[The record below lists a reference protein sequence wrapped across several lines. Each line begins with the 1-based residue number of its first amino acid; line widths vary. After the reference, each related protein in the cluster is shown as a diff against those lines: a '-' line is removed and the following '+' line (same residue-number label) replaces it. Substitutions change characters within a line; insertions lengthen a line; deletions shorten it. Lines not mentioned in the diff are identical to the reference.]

1 MSGAAR
7 EMAGCFFA
15 ELRGMG
21 RSVRCWIVAA
31 AIFAPS
37 LLLLSAFG
45 ELHARGAAYLP
56 AADLLAP
63 GAMVAAHR
71 PALLAFAL
79 VALTMLLFDFRARDE
94 RAGNAAP
101 DGRNFIRLTSVLAA
115 AVAVVWVSFAASA
128 VFWHV
133 LARFGDGR
141 FGVGGAF
148 EAAPIAFLFFDL
160 IPALFLWGALLM
172 CSVGALRT
180 RLAAVAVAVPL
191 VVAGVWFTSWLPGHL
206 ASVAEGSAEL
216 RGRWLAAHAALRQS
230 KDVDLEHVAARV
242 VIEPAEQLRVEAELR
257 LRRRGAAFSSPL
269 VFSLNPG
276 MAVQRLTL
284 AGSPASYSHALG
296 VLTVELPDSLR
307 HAQTVLLSVQAAGVP
322 DVAFAY
328 LDEAVPAGA
337 SESALTYLGTEAA
350 LFDADYVALMPAV
363 AWLPLVGAHVRR
375 EAPPEDFHTV
385 DLTVEVPGGWRVA
398 GPGRGVADADGRV
411 VFRPTAPVR
420 QTALLASRFER
431 RAIEVA
437 GVAVQLLFAGKHAAS
452 VAQVADLEPFVAA
465 RLREMFQEADRL
477 SLSYPYDG
485 LSFVAVPQRLRVVG
499 GGWRLAARQALPGI
513 VLVRESNLRFGRFAR
528 ALRPYRGARK
538 FHLLESYFRHDSTG
552 GNPYAGVVRNL
563 LPISAAGISAA
574 DPTGAQALDF
584 LVETMMSRLLAPGA
598 ADFSAHDFGEAA
610 RLTALIRNIYLNTT
624 ATEVAKADVHAAA
637 PPSSVWRRALA
648 TPLSELDTGDD
659 PRTALGVL
667 RLKCDA
673 LATLL
678 FDLVGKANS
687 ALALAELRRRF
698 AGGTFTQE
706 NLREV
711 LASFGA
717 DIGDHLDS
725 WLHDAALPGFL
736 VSEAEV
742 YALPVGGPG
751 RPEYQVRF
759 HVRNDEPVGGYVRFA
774 LGSSYGSRSANYQS
788 EPVHVAGRSS
798 VEVGLTGRMDPD
810 HLFVQPYLALNRG
823 TTYID
828 LYHGRDRS
836 PRDVDPLYGIRP
848 SSWRPEQPAG
858 LIVDDLDAGF
868 RVVDAAANIAEVD
881 AAVSL
886 PGYQPGTGA
895 FDLWRAELPW
905 AWRAFVD
912 STAALRRQFAADS
925 QGAGP
930 WMRQELASAWGR
942 YRKTAAHA
950 MAGDADR
957 AVAFTASL
965 PSAGRWRLAYHLP
978 DLSIQAPVV
987 PKGRGAVVQ
996 LSAGEHEAGSYD
1008 MTLVVGESRCPVA
1021 FDATLAGPGW
1031 HEVGEFD
1038 LPAGPVALV
1047 VSNRTSGESVVA
1059 DAIRWSA
1066 KD

>member
-1 MSGAAR
+1 MGAI
-7 EMAGCFFA
+7 AGCFV
-15 ELRGMG
+15 ELGAIG
-21 RSVRCWIVAA
+21 RSARCWIVAA

-71 PALLAFAL
+71 PALLAFAF
-79 VALTMLLFDFRARDE
+79 VALAIVLFDFRARDE
-94 RAGNAAP
+94 RAGNAALI
-101 DGRNFIRLTSVLAA
+101 GRPTNFARAAGTLAA
-115 AVAVVWVSFAASA
+115 AVVVVWVPFAASA
-128 VFWHV
+128 GLWHV
-133 LARFGDGR
+133 LARLGDGQ
-141 FGVGGAF
+141 FGVGDSF
-148 EAAPIAFLFFDL
+148 EATPIAAFLFFDL

-172 CSVGALRT
+172 LVVGALRS
-180 RLAAVAVAVPL
+180 RLVAAAVAVPL
-191 VVAGVWFTSWLPGHL
+191 LVAGVWFTSWLPGHL

-216 RGRWLAAHAALRQS
+216 RGRWLAAHAALGQS

-242 VIEPAEQLRVEAELR
+242 VIEPAEQLRVEARLR
-257 LRRRGAAFSSPL
+257 LRRRGPAFSSPL

-307 HAQTVLLSVQAAGVP
+307 HEETVLLSVQAAGVP
-322 DVAFAY
+322 DPTFAY
-328 LDEAVPAGA
+328 LDEVVPAGA
-337 SESALTYLGTEAA
+337 SDSSLTYLGTEAA

-375 EAPPEDFHTV
+375 EEPPEDFHTV
-385 DLTVEVPGGWRVA
+385 DLTVEVPSGWRVA
-398 GPGRGVADADGRV
+398 GPGRRVADADGL

-452 VAQVADLEPFVAA
+452 VAQVADLESFVVA
-465 RLREMFQEADRL
+465 RLRELLQEADRL

-499 GGWRLAARQALPGI
+499 GGWRLAAHQALSGI
-513 VLVRESNLRFGRFAR
+513 VLVRESNLRFSRFAR
-528 ALRPYRGARK
+528 ALRPYQGARK
-538 FHLLESYFRHDSTG
+538 FHLLESYFRHDGTG

-563 LPISAAGISAA
+563 LPTSAAGISAA
-574 DPTGAQALDF
+574 DATGAQALDF
-584 LVETMMSRLLAPGA
+584 LLETVVNRLLAPGA

-610 RLTALIRNIYLNTT
+610 RLTALIPNIYLNTM
-624 ATEVAKADVHAAA
+624 ATEVAKADVAATA
-637 PPSSVWRRALA
+637 VPSSVWRRALA
-648 TPLSELDTGDD
+648 VPLSELDTGND

-678 FDLVGKANS
+678 FDLIGKANS
-687 ALALAELRRRF
+687 ALAVAELRRRF
-698 AGGTFTQE
+698 AGATFTQE
-706 NLREV
+706 DLREV

-717 DIGDHLDS
+717 DIGDHLDD
-725 WLHDAALPGFL
+725 WLHNAALPGFL
-736 VSEAEV
+736 ASEVEV
-742 YALPVGGPG
+742 YPLPADGSG

-759 HVRNDEPVGGYVRFA
+759 HVRNDEPAGGYVRFA
-774 LGSSYGSRSANYQS
+774 YGSSYGSLSANYQS
-788 EPVHVAGRSS
+788 GPVYVAGRSS

-810 HLFVQPYLALNRG
+810 HLFMQPYLALNRG
-823 TTYID
+823 PAYID

-836 PRDVDPLYGIRP
+836 PRDVEPLYGTRP
-848 SSWRPEQPAG
+848 SRWRPESPG

-868 RVVDAAANIAEVD
+868 RVVNTTADIAEVD
-881 AAVSL
+881 ATSL
-886 PGYQPGTGA
+886 PSYLPGTRA
-895 FDLWRAELPW
+895 FDIWRGELPW

-912 STAALRRQFAADS
+912 GTAALRRQFAADP
-925 QGAGP
+925 QGTGP

-942 YRKTAAHA
+942 YRKTAARA
-950 MAGDADR
+950 IAGDADHV
-957 AVAFTASL
+957 VAFTASL

-978 DLSIQAPVV
+978 DLSIQAPAV
-987 PKGRGAVVQ
+987 PRSRGAVVQ
-996 LSAGEHEAGSYD
+996 LSPTSTRQESYD
-1008 MTLVVGESRCPVA
+1008 MTLVVGENRTPVA
-1021 FDATLAGPGW
+1021 FDATLAAPGW
-1031 HEVGEFD
+1031 NQVGEFD